1 MIRLYN
7 IRDCLTIC
15 AGNQR
20 KNEMSSRPVEP
31 TEENVYQERSVNSPS
46 QYAEAEDTLA
56 KEQS

>member
-1 MIRLYN
+1 MQNNSSPSL
-7 IRDCLTIC
+7 IC

-31 TEENVYQERSVNSPS
+31 TEENVYQERSVDSPPR
-46 QYAEAEDTLA
+46 EAEVEDSLA

>member
-7 IRDCLTIC
+7 ISHCLTIYV
-15 AGNQR
+15 GNQR

-31 TEENVYQERSVNSPS
+31 TEENVYQERSVNSPP
-46 QYAEAEDTLA
+46 QDAEAEDTLA